1 MNAVA
6 FFLEIIGSLFA
17 LLLGRSLFLFFFE
30 IIYAFLVAYVLY
42 WLVICAVPASGAG
55 NDYQMVAIGLFV
67 IYSIINTIQA
77 VTTLGLILP
86 ALFFFCKTV
95 CANAAWIG
103 AEAAFASHR
112 VCTTTGVSSLF
123 SHACPLARIRLCAPS
138 RHRSPHLRARTT
150 SSKSRR
156 ASAARLSSRT
166 RRRPSSCP
174 TRLPSKVT
182 SSMTAPTTS
191 MWVGREAALPWRRL

>member
-42 WLVICAVPASGAG
+42 WLVICALPASGAG

-112 VCTTTGVSSLF
+112 VCTTTGVSSYLL
-123 SHACPLARIRLCAPS
+123 SRVPSPLLDSALRLGTDLHTCV
-138 RHRSPHLRARTT
+138 RVLRLQNREGYQRRDSAQGRGGG
-150 SSKSRR
+150 RR
-156 ASAARLSSRT
+156 AVRQGCRVKSP
-166 RRRPSSCP
+166 RR
-174 TRLPSKVT
+174 
-182 SSMTAPTTS
+182 
-191 MWVGREAALPWRRL
+191 